1 MLYKTDFGDNLKKD
15 MWEFKFLFMVSEQ
28 RTNVVLVLCTVSY
41 GDIKMCKFI
50 FSDKVSTPKSQVSIF
65 KS

>member
-1 MLYKTDFGDNLKKD
+1 MGEL
-15 MWEFKFLFMVSEQ
+15 KFLFMVSEQ
-28 RTNVVLVLCTVSY
+28 RKNVVLVLCTLSY
-41 GDIKMCKFI
+41 GDMKMCKII